1 MKKFTSVFY
10 MTIVLSIAFILWGA
24 LAPDN
29 LENIFSNMQIS
40 LQAKFSWLYH
50 LSGGIIL
57 VFVIYLALS
66 KYGHIKLGKDDDEP
80 EYSTFSWFAMLFSAG
95 MGIGLVFYGVAEP
108 MSHFFLP
115 PYGETETP
123 EAMNNALQYT
133 FLHWGFHPWAIYAL
147 VALALA
153 YFKFRKDAPGTISAT
168 FYPLFGHYVKGPVG
182 IIIDSIA
189 VLATVFGVA
198 TSLGFGATQ
207 ISGGIHYLNN
217 DIANGFPTQFAIIIG
232 VTILFMLSVLS
243 GIGKGM
249 KWISNINILLAILL
263 MLFFLFLGP
272 TAHLLD
278 LFISSFGSYLY
289 HLPKM
294 SFDFVSFS
302 QEGSEWFYGWTIFY
316 WAWWIAWSP
325 FVGSF
330 IARVSKGRT
339 IRQFVLGVLAV
350 PTTFCALWFT
360 IFGGTGVHFDI
371 LGGNSIWQAI
381 DFGSDMDIAL
391 FATLNHL
398 PFTMFTIILSILL
411 IVTFFVT
418 SADSA
423 TFVMGMQTTNGM
435 LNPPL
440 QVKVIWGFIQ
450 AAAATV
456 LLWSGGLHAL
466 QSVAIVFAF
475 PFTVILLF
483 MMISLYKGLMKD
495 G

>member
-1 MKKFTSVFY
+1 
-10 MTIVLSIAFILWGA
+10 
-24 LAPDN
+24 
-29 LENIFSNMQIS
+29 
-40 LQAKFSWLYH
+40 
-50 LSGGIIL
+50 
-57 VFVIYLALS
+57 
-66 KYGHIKLGKDDDEP
+66 
-80 EYSTFSWFAMLFSAG
+80 
-95 MGIGLVFYGVAEP
+95 
-108 MSHFFLP
+108 
-115 PYGETETP
+115 
-123 EAMNNALQYT
+123 
-133 FLHWGFHPWAIYAL
+133 
-147 VALALA
+147 
-153 YFKFRKDAPGTISAT
+153 PGTISAT

-381 DFGSDMDIAL
+381 DFGSDMDIA
-391 FATLNHL
+391 
-398 PFTMFTIILSILL
+398 
-411 IVTFFVT
+411 
-418 SADSA
+418 
-423 TFVMGMQTTNGM
+423 
-435 LNPPL
+435 
-440 QVKVIWGFIQ
+440 
-450 AAAATV
+450 
-456 LLWSGGLHAL
+456 
-466 QSVAIVFAF
+466 
-475 PFTVILLF
+475 
-483 MMISLYKGLMKD
+483 
-495 G
+495 